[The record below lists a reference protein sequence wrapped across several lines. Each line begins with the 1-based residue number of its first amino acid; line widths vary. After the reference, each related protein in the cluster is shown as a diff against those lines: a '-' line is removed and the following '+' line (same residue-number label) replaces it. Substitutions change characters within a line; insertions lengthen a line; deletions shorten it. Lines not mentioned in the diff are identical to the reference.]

1 MLTKVSYSMIT
12 GASVNIL
19 DFGAVDDWDGTTGT
33 DNKLAIQNALIYA
46 STINADVIFP
56 TKQTGIYAHSGIEV
70 SGLNCAKLI
79 GTGGRL
85 FLKSNSNRP
94 SIFLTNCGNVE
105 VQYLYIDSNKIGQN
119 LSVITNRNFGCSIL
133 VETFNTCRIH
143 KNTLIN
149 TPCGAALAIL
159 DSSVTPNV
167 RTHTNKSA
175 EVSSNNIFDSGLG
188 SGALITCDAMY
199 TQCNNINI
207 FSNIIIGYNDYGI
220 VCEFGSNM
228 HVYDNNIDGTS
239 TGIYGVNFQGCFRFS
254 SRGNDIRNTCGGVA
268 VFVQSNPIADPFFNI
283 FGDVDS
289 NTVGSIGVPVFV
301 GNNVG
306 VNVLQGGPT
315 VTIVARTNGAA
326 GNAIALSSTG
336 GTFTLPIGGTLANG
350 AYGVPANGTIKLAN
364 VVAGNT
370 LTVNGITY
378 TGVASGATAVQFNI
392 GLTDAITAANI
403 ASKIM
408 QGLAS
413 VDAYSGSHVNVKN
426 NTTET
431 GDIGIVFTG
440 DVGTVSNNS
449 IGQTNLQEIFVNGW
463 QVNLNQVL
471 QSPYS
476 TSYINAIEGT
486 VDQLAGNNQ
495 SRTTTVYA
503 STYPAYSRLFYV
515 KTFDISGNHSCVVVI
530 NASGIHPTGSAPVF
544 VQRRLLIKSVA
555 GTITVVDFDAGPVGD
570 ITLITITAGQNGAGR
585 AELLVRPSTGTMD
598 INCSVYMTCL
608 DKANPFFILEP

>member
-1 MLTKVSYSMIT
+1 MIT

-19 DFGAVDDWDGTTGT
+19 DFGAVDDWNGTTGT
-33 DNKLAIQNALIYA
+33 DNKVAIQNALIYA

-56 TKQTGIYAHSGIEV
+56 VKQTGIYAHSGIEV
-70 SGLNCAKLI
+70 SNLNCAKLI
-79 GTGGRL
+79 GTGGSL
-85 FLKSNSNRP
+85 FLKSGSNRP

-105 VQYLYIDSNKIGQN
+105 VQYLYIDSNKLGQDIN
-119 LSVITNRNFGCSIL
+119 VITNRNFGCSIL
-133 VETFNTCRIH
+133 VDTFNTCRIH
-143 KNTLIN
+143 KNTLMN
-149 TPCGAALAIL
+149 TLCGAAMAVV

-175 EVSSNNIFDSGLG
+175 EISSNNVFDSGLG
-188 SGALITCDAMY
+188 TGALITCDAIY

-228 HVYDNNIDGTS
+228 HVYDNNVDGTS

-254 SRGNDIRNTCGGVA
+254 ARGNDIRNTAGGIA

-283 FGDVDS
+283 FGDIDS
-289 NTVGSIGVPVFV
+289 NTVGSIGFPVST

-315 VTIVARTNGAA
+315 VTIVARANGAA
-326 GNAIALSSTG
+326 GNLIALSSTG
-336 GTFTLPIGGTLANG
+336 GTFTLPVGGTLANG
-350 AYGVPANGTIKLAN
+350 AYGVPANGTVKLNN

-370 LTVNGITY
+370 LTVNGVTY
-378 TGVASGATAVQFNI
+378 TGVASGATGAQFNI
-392 GLTDAITAANI
+392 GTTDAITAASL
-403 ASKIM
+403 ASSIL
-408 QGLAS
+408 QGLAG

-426 NTTET
+426 NTTER
-431 GDIGIVFTG
+431 GDIGIVFAG

-449 IGQTNLQEIFVNGW
+449 IGQTNLQEVFVNGW

-476 TSYINAIEGT
+476 TSYINLIEGT
-486 VDQLAGNNQ
+486 VDQLAGNIQN
-495 SRTTTVYA
+495 RTSTVYDV
-503 STYPAYSRLFYV
+503 SYPAFGRIFYV

-530 NASGIHPTGSAPVF
+530 DASGIHPTSNAPVF

-570 ITLITITAGQNGAGR
+570 TTLITITAGQNGAGR
-585 AELLVRPSTGTMD
+585 AELLVRPSTGTMS
-598 INCSVYMTCL
+598 INCSVDMTCL
-608 DKANPFFILEP
+608 DKDNPFFILETS